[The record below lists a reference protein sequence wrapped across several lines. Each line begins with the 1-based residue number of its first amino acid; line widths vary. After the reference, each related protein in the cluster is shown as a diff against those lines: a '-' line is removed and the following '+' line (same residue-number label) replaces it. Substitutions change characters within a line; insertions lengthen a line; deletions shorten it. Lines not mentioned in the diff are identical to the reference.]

1 MIKHLSKSVIEKK
14 NIYFF
19 NNNNKYKK
27 DIEEIDTYKILKK
40 KITEKL
46 TNSKYLLDIG
56 HGGSFD
62 YDTSKIP
69 NIVGLDLEEMIYQE
83 KLPKNIKLV
92 TGSALDI
99 PKDLINFDTTLL
111 IMLLHHLV
119 GDNISEN
126 LTNLDKCIAESY
138 KTLKENGKII
148 IVESCVPKWF
158 FFIEKIL
165 YKPSKY
171 FIDKLVNHP
180 PAFQFTRNII
190 LNSLKKNKFKNLE
203 SIKIKQGKFIL
214 QFGFKFPTFLTP
226 VETIIFTGT
235 K

>member
-1 MIKHLSKSVIEKK
+1 MIKYLSKNIIEKK
-14 NIYFF
+14 NINFF
-19 NNNNKYKK
+19 NNNDKYKK

-40 KITEKL
+40 EITEKL

-126 LTNLDKCIAESY
+126 LTNLDKCISESY

-165 YKPSKY
+165 E
-171 FIDKLVNHP
+171 N
-180 PAFQFTRNII
+180 
-190 LNSLKKNKFKNLE
+190 
-203 SIKIKQGKFIL
+203 G
-214 QFGFKFPTFLTP
+214 
-226 VETIIFTGT
+226 
-235 K
+235 